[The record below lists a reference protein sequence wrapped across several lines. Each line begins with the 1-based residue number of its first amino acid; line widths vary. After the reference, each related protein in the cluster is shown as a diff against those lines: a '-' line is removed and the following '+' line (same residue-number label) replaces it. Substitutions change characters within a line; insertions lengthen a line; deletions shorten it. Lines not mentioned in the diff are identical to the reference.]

1 MKVKE
6 KLKDFVF
13 FMKLSWK
20 MTPFSYPSAILDS
33 LFSVARKLIYV
44 FFPKYV
50 IDALVEGKTWREVLT
65 IIAIFIGSLAAVKL
79 TSLLARPWINSC
91 INRADVTP
99 SAYYMNIAGHTKYA
113 IVETASYQDKLQTL
127 IGMVRG
133 SFGADFCASLL
144 SLLVSLIIYTTY
156 IVGLNP
162 LILAVVLVVA
172 VVNIFVKARLN
183 RLDEETI
190 PEFRKNGREFDYI
203 SNSFAGFDYAKEVR
217 INHTEELYDEKQQK
231 NLQRQWNLET
241 SYGRRRFGLRA
252 ITHFVNAVQLFA
264 VYGYAGYMA
273 WNGSITLGALTAYAA
288 SVINFSDAIFNLIES
303 FTTLDLA
310 VRYVP
315 TYKEIVALMQEPD
328 DVLTDLEIK
337 RPIEIK
343 FEDVSFAYPNTE
355 RQVLNHVNLTLTDGC
370 KLAIVGENG
379 AGKTTFIKLLCRLYS
394 PTSGRIT
401 INGIDIEKIPREVYA
416 RLLSVVFQDFKLFSF
431 DVADNIVLNAESD
444 DKKLNDVIDR
454 ADLRG
459 KIDSLDDGVHTFIN
473 REFDEHGVEFS
484 GGEAQKL
491 ALARAYYKGS
501 PIVILDEPTSA
512 LDPQAEIYLYDHF
525 QSIIDGKSAI
535 FISHRLASTA
545 FCDRIAV
552 FSDGQVAELGT
563 HQELLQLNG
572 IYAQMWGVQAELYAQ
587 KGEAK

>member
-1 MKVKE
+1 MKLMEKVKN
-6 KLKDFVF
+6 FAF

-20 MTPFSYPSAILDS
+20 MSPHRFPTAILDS

-65 IIAIFIGSLAAVKL
+65 IIAIFIGSVAAVKL
-79 TSLLARPWINSC
+79 SSLLARSWINAS
-91 INRADVTP
+91 INLCNIDAFKH
-99 SAYYMNIAGHTKYA
+99 YMNMASHTKYA
-113 IVETASYQDKLQTL
+113 ITETASYQDKLQMAL
-127 IGMVRG
+127 GRVRG
-133 SFGADFCASLL
+133 AFGADFCASLV
-144 SLLVSLIIYTTY
+144 STLVSLIIYTTY
-156 IVGLNP
+156 IVGLSP
-162 LILAVVLVVA
+162 IILAVVLVVA
-172 VVNIFVKARLN
+172 VVNIFVKSRLN
-183 RLDEETI
+183 RLEDETLAD
-190 PEFRKNGREFDYI
+190 FKKNIREFDYI
-203 SNSFAGFDYAKEVR
+203 HDTFAGFDYAKEVR
-217 INHTEELYDEKQQK
+217 INQTEGLYEEKHQK
-231 NLQRQWNLET
+231 NLLRRWQLNT
-241 SYGRRRFGLRA
+241 SYGRKQMGLRA
-252 ITHFVNAVQLFA
+252 NTHVANAAQLVV
-264 VYGYAGYMA
+264 VYGYAGYLA
-273 WNGSITLGALTAYAA
+273 WNGAITLGALTAYAA
-288 SVINFSDAIFNLIES
+288 SVINFSDAISSVIEAFS
-303 FTTLDLA
+303 ALDYT
-310 VRYVP
+310 VRYIP
-315 TYKEIVALMQEPD
+315 AYKELVALTQEPD

-355 RQVLNHVNLTLTDGC
+355 RQVLNHLNLTLTDGC

-431 DVADNIVLNAESD
+431 DVADNIVLNAEPD
-444 DKKLNDVIDR
+444 DKKLNSVIDR

-501 PIVILDEPTSA
+501 PVVILDEPTSA
-512 LDPQAEIYLYDHF
+512 LDPKAEIYLYNHF

-572 IYAQMWGVQAELYAQ
+572 IYAQMWGIQAELYAQ